1 MLANLF
7 TSLKSSSQDSF
18 IESKIM
24 EKIYEAATFDA
35 ESPKQFAAGFL
46 YGYTGGVEDE
56 RDNMLACEL
65 DSDKA

>member
-18 IESKIM
+18 IESKTM

-35 ESPKQFAAGFL
+35 DSPKQFAAGFL
-46 YGYTGGVEDE
+46 YGYTG
-56 RDNMLACEL
+56 
-65 DSDKA
+65 